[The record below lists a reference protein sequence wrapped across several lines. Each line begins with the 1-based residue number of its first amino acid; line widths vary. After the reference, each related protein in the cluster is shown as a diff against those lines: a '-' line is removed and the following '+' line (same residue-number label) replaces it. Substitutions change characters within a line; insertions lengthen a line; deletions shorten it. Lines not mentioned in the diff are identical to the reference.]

1 MLLPDNIN
9 PQLSIYYIA
18 SFVLKELQNKEPQD
32 IIELYYNIK
41 SEYGLSFSIFLLCL
55 DWLYLI
61 GVAEVDAEG
70 EVNYV
75 SKNIKDII
83 KG

>member
-9 PQLSIYYIA
+9 PQLSIYYVA
-18 SFVLKELQNKEPQD
+18 SFVLKELQDKEQQD

-41 SEYGLSFSIFLLCL
+41 SEHGLSFSIFLLCL